1 MLPKGDDPVYAKW
14 SRPLTRCWLFAGV
27 GAADLNIMLQCLNPV
42 VKEYKKDECVTVA
55 GETFSGVGVVLN
67 GTVLVTKEDVAGRRV
82 VLSVL
87 GEGDLFGEM
96 VAFSQEKNWP
106 ATVIAQQ
113 VCTVMFLPPEKII
126 GSCPHQC
133 ASHRLLIHNM
143 LRIVS
148 DKALRLNKQVMYLAM
163 KSIREKVATLLLEEY
178 RRAGTATFMLPLKR
192 HELADFLNVARP
204 SLSRELGRMKAE
216 GIIDFHRSTVKI
228 LNLEKLKQMV
238 E

>member
-1 MLPKGDDPVYAKW
+1 
-14 SRPLTRCWLFAGV
+14 
-27 GAADLNIMLQCLNPV
+27 
-42 VKEYKKDECVTVA
+42 
-55 GETFSGVGVVLN
+55 
-67 GTVLVTKEDVAGRRV
+67 
-82 VLSVL
+82 
-87 GEGDLFGEM
+87 
-96 VAFSQEKNWP
+96 
-106 ATVIAQQ
+106 
-113 VCTVMFLPPEKII
+113 MFLPPEKII

>member
-1 MLPKGDDPVYAKW
+1 MVYSKW
-14 SRPLTRCWLFAGV
+14 NQTLSRCWLFTGV
-27 GAADLNIMLQCLNPV
+27 DAADLNLMLLCLNPV
-42 VKEYKKDECVTVA
+42 LKVYKRDECVTVA
-55 GETFSGVGVVLN
+55 GEAFGGVGVVLA
-67 GTVLVTKEDVAGRRV
+67 GTVLVTKEDAAGRRV

-126 GSCPHQC
+126 ENCQRQC
-133 ASHRLLIHNM
+133 VSHRLLIHNM

-148 DKALRLNKQVMYLAM
+148 DKALRLNKQVAYLAM
-163 KSIREKVATLLLEEY
+163 KSIRGKVATFLLEEY
-178 RRAGTATFMLPLKR
+178 KRAGTATFMLPLKR
-192 HELADFLNVARP
+192 HEMADFLNVARP

-216 GIIDFHRSTVKI
+216 GLIDFHRATVKI